1 MLHTEVVL
9 AGRFRLERRI
19 GSGAVGEVWRAV
31 DLSVGVP
38 VAVKLL
44 QSQPD
49 WPPQILTRFRAEA
62 RHASSVSHPGIA
74 RVYYYDDGDPPVPPY
89 LVTELVMGPSLARV
103 LARGP
108 LDAARAM
115 DVIGQAA
122 AALSAAHEAGLVHG
136 GIKPANLIVAPG
148 GKVKITD
155 FGIAAAATA
164 ALAHTGA
171 ITGSPDYLAP
181 ECTAGLPATW
191 ASDLYSL
198 GVVGYECLAG
208 VPPFGGPPL
217 EVATAHRHYPLP
229 PLPES
234 VPETV
239 ATFVAKLTAKDP
251 RDRPSS
257 ADQASWW
264 AMQLRDSLA
273 GGPGV
278 QPGSWQAGTA
288 AGVGVAAAGG
298 GPGRGPGGW
307 VPGPD
312 GQVPGPDGQV
322 PGPRETGYRPGR
334 AGTAMPGWTQP
345 GPSGPVPG
353 YPPPLGPNGDVPGYP
368 PRPGYAEPPP
378 GFYPLDSDPSSAT
391 LARIEPATMAGIGP
405 VMPID
410 LAWAD
415 ADRSAPDPRQG
426 HIRPPYPRTERRVE
440 LYRHRARR
448 RSRLALVLAGAAAA
462 AAALIVMLAFG
473 AFRGS
478 PPAKASAAASA
489 RAGHGHVRK
498 TVLVAAPAL
507 IGKPASAVRSE
518 LRRLGLKPHLVTS
531 VTTAQAAGLVVSVK
545 PGGKLPLGS
554 VVTVTEAV
562 APAPVPSTVAPAPAP
577 TPTPTSGGGG
587 GGRGGGG
594 GGGDN

>member
-1 MLHTEVVL
+1 MLQTEAVL
-9 AGRFRLERRI
+9 AGRFRLERKI
-19 GSGAVGEVWRAV
+19 GSGGAGEVWRAL
-31 DLSVGVP
+31 DLSVGAP

-44 QSQPD
+44 QSEPG
-49 WPPQILTRFRAEA
+49 WPPQTLTRFRAEA
-62 RHASSVSHPGIA
+62 RHARTVSHPGIA
-74 RVYYYDDGDPPVPPY
+74 RIYYYDDGDPPVPPY

-108 LDAARAM
+108 LGPARAM

-136 GIKPANLIVAPG
+136 DIKPANLIIAQG
-148 GKVKITD
+148 GEVKITD
-155 FGIAAAATA
+155 FGIAAAASA

-181 ECTAGLPATW
+181 ECAAGLPATW

-198 GVVGYECLAG
+198 GVVGYTCLAG
-208 VPPFGGPPL
+208 VPPFDGPPL

-229 PLPES
+229 PLPDS

-251 RDRPSS
+251 RDRPTS

-264 AMQLRDSLA
+264 AMQLRDSVA

-278 QPGSWQAGTA
+278 R
-288 AGVGVAAAGG
+288 AGG
-298 GPGRGPGGW
+298 TMAGPVR
-307 VPGPD
+307 
-312 GQVPGPDGQV
+312 
-322 PGPRETGYRPGR
+322 
-334 AGTAMPGWTQP
+334 P
-345 GPSGPVPG
+345 GPSSAEPAC
-353 YPPPLGPNGDVPGYP
+353 P

-378 GFYPLDSDPSSAT
+378 GFYPLASDTSPAT
-391 LARIEPATMAGIGP
+391 LARIEPATMAGVGP

-410 LAWAD
+410 PARVD
-415 ADRSAPDPRQG
+415 GDRPVRYPGEGYS
-426 HIRPPYPRTERRVE
+426 RPPYPRTERRVE

-448 RSRLALVLAGAAAA
+448 RSRLAVLLASAAAA
-462 AAALIVMLAFG
+462 AAVLIVMLAFG

-478 PPAKASAAASA
+478 RPAKPATATPA
-489 RAGHGHVRK
+489 RASHAPVRK

-507 IGKPASAVRSE
+507 IGKPASAVGSE
-518 LRRLGLKPHLVTS
+518 LRHLGLKPRLVMS
-531 VTTAQAAGLVVSVK
+531 VTTAQAAGLVVSVQ

-562 APAPVPSTVAPAPAP
+562 APAPVPPTATPAP
-577 TPTPTSGGGG
+577 TPTPTG
-587 GGRGGGG
+587 GGGG